1 MKINEIFESIQG
13 EGLLVGLPT
22 LFIRTAGCDLRCV
35 WCDTPY
41 ALLESQG
48 TEWSVDELVTE
59 AKRHRVRDICITGG
73 DPLRQK
79 EEVVLLISRL
89 LGEGFRIVLETSGA
103 YPIDG
108 LPRSE
113 RLVISMDVKLP
124 GSGMEGRN
132 MLENIDLLRKWD
144 QLKLIIAD
152 RNDYEYARKLLSGC
166 RIPCEVI
173 MTPAGGRELKWLAER
188 VLSDGLAVRVL
199 PQMHKYI
206 WGDERGR

>member
-166 RIPCEVI
+166 SIPCEVI